1 MLPADPTPSMAR
13 MATEQ
18 AARDRPGGAALERYL
33 SQAWLDAAI
42 R

>member
-1 MLPADPTPSMAR
+1 MLPADPTLLMAR
-13 MATEQ
+13 MATAQ

-33 SQAWLDAAI
+33 SKAWLDAGI